1 MGAFSRLRAA
11 GAALAVAALTSGP
24 PASAQVGPRTVSVY
38 PVAAAKGANADAA
51 DVQSLLDAA
60 LHRLAQRNPDVLVGV
75 PLVTRLACGIASAAL
90 PSCLAGLAAGGIVL
104 RVTVHRSQN
113 TIVAL
118 MEAVD
123 ARARLVGPVTVSI
136 DAFAQSAEPL
146 VQGVN
151 ILFEMAQS
159 AARPRPD
166 LRAAVP
172 LPPPPVLGKPPAAA
186 KPVAV
191 AEAGPA
197 RRPRSWM
204 RTAGPWITG
213 TGAALLAGG
222 LAVSF
227 MSRTATDELDRKFQ
241 AGTLTASD
249 RASYDRI
256 EQYDSLTR
264 ALLASG
270 AALTLSGVA
279 IWTAAPARGGTVA
292 GGVAG
297 RF

>member
-11 GAALAVAALTSGP
+11 GAALAVAALTSVP
-24 PASAQVGPRTVSVY
+24 PASAQVGPRAVSVY
-38 PVAAAKGANADAA
+38 PVAAANGANADAA

-75 PLVTRLACGIASAAL
+75 PLVTRLACGIAPAA
-90 PSCLAGLAAGGIVL
+90 PPPCLAGLAAGGIVL

-159 AARPRPD
+159 AARPKPD
-166 LRAAVP
+166 LRAAAP
-172 LPPPPVLGKPPAAA
+172 APAPAPAPARPPAVVA
-186 KPVAV
+186 KPATSR
-191 AEAGPA
+191 A
-197 RRPRSWM
+197 PRTWM

-249 RASYDRI
+249 RPSYDRI
-256 EQYDSLTR
+256 EKYDTLTR

-270 AALTLSGVA
+270 AAITLSGVA

-292 GGVAG
+292 GVAG